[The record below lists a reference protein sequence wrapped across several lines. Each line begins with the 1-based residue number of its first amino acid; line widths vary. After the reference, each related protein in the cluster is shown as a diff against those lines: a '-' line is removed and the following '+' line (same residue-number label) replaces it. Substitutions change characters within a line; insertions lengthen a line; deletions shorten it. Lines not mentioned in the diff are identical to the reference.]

1 MDAKYEKLI
10 ERTKDGRFRPGESG
24 NPGGKPKTKT
34 LSKAYRQRLE
44 EVNPSDPAGR
54 SFAECIAEVMIKLA
68 LNGHVPAAIEIC
80 DRCEGKVKLTVAGPE
95 DDDFAEKSIE
105 ELESELE
112 RARSERLSGE
122 PIARTPDSG
131 SYKN

>member
-1 MDAKYEKLI
+1 MDAKHADLI

-44 EVNPSDPAGR
+44 EVNPADPAGR
-54 SFAECIAEVMIKLA
+54 SYAECIAETLVKLAVKGNVQACIELADRVEGKIKLA
-68 LNGHVPAAIEIC
+68 
-80 DRCEGKVKLTVAGPE
+80 VAGPE
-95 DDDFAEKSIE
+95 EDDFAEKSIE
-105 ELESELE
+105 ELESELDQA
-112 RARSERLSGE
+112 RAERLSGE
-122 PIARTPDSG
+122 SAARTPDPG